1 MSVGNKFNHLKLSLK
16 LRSVSLRFLEIDLLI
31 LVAYELNSYS
41 QKQKNRFFSW
51 IIEFIRN

>member
-41 QKQKNRFFSW
+41 QKQKNRFFS
-51 IIEFIRN
+51 